1 MTYKDLCDKLRS
13 IDEITLM
20 ELLEIN
26 SDMIVDRFD
35 DLIDIKQ
42 DYLEEELEVD
52 DIYDNDEY

>member
-1 MTYKDLCDKLRS
+1 MTYKDLCEKLKS

-26 SDMIVDRFD
+26 SDMLVDRFD
-35 DLIDIKQ
+35 DLIELKH